1 MVTDLKY
8 WWQIFKSVINTFDRP
23 PTSEN
28 YERDIRL
35 QHLSPTL
42 TKLDVWSYQKRVFRY
57 HKNGYYRFRYIKT
70 GIIGFPVFHRIWFY
84 HQYIQHIELTF
95 HVGFSGDLISK
106 SMKTDFSRFSGYLPV
121 FILSPLKSA
130 YSIYFPC
137 RFLSSFDYE
146 RYKKTIF
153 LGLPVFCRFWFYH
166 HWNQRSFL
174 PLLKGFHVIP
184 IILSINYRYFISR
197 KPESPKTGQDDRNR
211 KK

>member
-106 SMKTDFSRFSGYLPV
+106 SMKNRFFSVFRLFAGFYFITIEISVLNLLSLPV
-121 FILSPLKSA
+121 FV
-130 YSIYFPC
+130 
-137 RFLSSFDYE
+137 
-146 RYKKTIF
+146 
-153 LGLPVFCRFWFYH
+153 VFWL
-166 HWNQRSFL
+166 W
-174 PLLKGFHVIP
+174 KV
-184 IILSINYRYFISR
+184 
-197 KPESPKTGQDDRNR
+197 
-211 KK
+211 